1 MRHFARTVA
10 RDETGAVT
18 VDWVI
23 LTASMVF
30 MAAISFYVIRDNS
43 SAMEDATGGALAR
56 EQARLYPAPD

>member
-1 MRHFARTVA
+1 MRHFARTFA

-30 MAAISFYVIRDNS
+30 MARKLVNKPPYRVMSLKPGSKKHV
-43 SAMEDATGGALAR
+43 
-56 EQARLYPAPD
+56 